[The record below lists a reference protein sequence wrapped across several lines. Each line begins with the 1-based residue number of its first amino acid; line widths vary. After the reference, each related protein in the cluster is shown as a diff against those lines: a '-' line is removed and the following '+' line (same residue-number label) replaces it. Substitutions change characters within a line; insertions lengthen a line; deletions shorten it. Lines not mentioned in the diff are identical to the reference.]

1 MNHDIF
7 YYIDF
12 FYYSVAYMAM
22 AFLLFLVGKWIY
34 GLFHKNIDV
43 KHQLVEEDN
52 FAFAIAHTGYFV
64 GLLLAIGAAIQGES
78 YGLWVDLQEIAI
90 WGLFS
95 ILLLNISV
103 VINDKLILR
112 NFRVYD
118 EIIRDK
124 NEGTGVVEAASMIAS
139 GLIIYGAVT
148 GESHNIYTG
157 IVQALVF
164 WLIGQIGILLVSI
177 VYQWSTPYNIHDHI
191 EKDNVAVGL
200 GFAGAIVAIG
210 NLVRYGIQ
218 GEFVNWADSL
228 VFVGFDLFLGL
239 LFLPIIRLLTDKIL
253 LPGQNITDELINQ
266 EKPNIGAGLIE
277 AFGYIGG
284 SILITWCL

>member
-12 FYYSVAYMAM
+12 FYYSVAYMAI
-22 AFLLFLVGKWIY
+22 AFVLFLIGKWVY
-34 GLFHKNIDV
+34 GAFHRNIDV
-43 KHQLVEEDN
+43 KNELVEKDN
-52 FAFAIAHTGYFV
+52 FAFAIAHTGYFI
-64 GLLLAIGAAIQGES
+64 GLLLAIGAAIQGDS
-78 YGLWVDLQEIAI
+78 YGLVEDLKEIGI
-90 WGLFS
+90 WGLFA
-95 ILLLNISV
+95 ILLLNLSV
-103 VINDKLILR
+103 IINDKLILR
-112 NFRVYD
+112 KFRVYD
-118 EIIRDK
+118 EIITDR

-148 GESHNIYTG
+148 GEAHDIYSG

-164 WLIGQIGILLVSI
+164 WIVGQLGILLVSI
-177 VYQWSTPYNIHDHI
+177 VYQWSTPYDIHDHI

-200 GFAGAIVAIG
+200 GFAGAIIAIG
-210 NLVRYGIQ
+210 NLVRFGIQ
-218 GEFVNWADSL
+218 GEFTTWTDSFI
-228 VFVGFDLFLGL
+228 FVGFDLLLGL
-239 LFLPIIRLLTDKIL
+239 LFLPVIRLLTDKIL

-284 SILITWCL
+284 SVLITWCL

>member
-22 AFLLFLVGKWIY
+22 AFVLFLIGKWVY
-34 GLFHKNIDV
+34 GAFHKNIDV
-43 KHQLVEEDN
+43 KNELVEKDN
-52 FAFAIAHTGYFV
+52 FAFAIAHTGYFI
-64 GLLLAIGAAIQGES
+64 GLLLAIGAAIQGDS
-78 YGLWVDLQEIAI
+78 YGLVEDLKEIGI
-90 WGLFS
+90 WGLFA
-95 ILLLNISV
+95 ILLLNLSV
-103 VINDKLILR
+103 IINDKLILR
-112 NFRVYD
+112 KFRVYD
-118 EIIRDK
+118 EIITDR

-148 GESHNIYTG
+148 GEAHDLYSG

-164 WLIGQIGILLVSI
+164 WLVGQLGILLVSI
-177 VYQWSTPYNIHDHI
+177 VYQWSTPYDIHDYI

-200 GFAGAIVAIG
+200 GFAGAIIAIG
-210 NLVRYGIQ
+210 NLVRFGIQ
-218 GEFVNWADSL
+218 GEFTTWTDSFI
-228 VFVGFDLFLGL
+228 FVGFDLLLGL
-239 LFLPIIRLLTDKIL
+239 LFLPVIRLLTDKIL

-284 SILITWCL
+284 SVLITWCL

>member
-22 AFLLFLVGKWIY
+22 AFVLFLVGKWVY
-34 GLFHKNIDV
+34 SLFHRKVNV

-64 GLLLAIGAAIQGES
+64 GLLLAVGAAIQGES
-78 YGLWVDLQEIAI
+78 YGLMVDLWEIAI

-95 ILLLNISV
+95 ILLLNFSV
-103 VINDKLILR
+103 IINDKLILR
-112 NFRVYD
+112 KFSIHK
-118 EIIRDK
+118 EIIEDK

-148 GESHNIYTG
+148 GEAHDVYSG
-157 IVQALVF
+157 LFQASVF
-164 WLIGQIGILLVSI
+164 WLIGQFGILLVSI
-177 VYQWSTPYNIHDHI
+177 VYQWTTPYDIHDHI

-200 GFAGAIVAIG
+200 GFAGAIIAIG
-210 NLVRYGIQ
+210 NLVRFGIE
-218 GEFVNWADSL
+218 GEFTTWTDSL

-239 LFLPIIRLLTDKIL
+239 LFMPIIRYLTDKIL
-253 LPGQNITDELINQ
+253 LPGQSITDELINQ

-277 AFGYIGG
+277 AFAYIGG
-284 SILITWCL
+284 SVLITWCL